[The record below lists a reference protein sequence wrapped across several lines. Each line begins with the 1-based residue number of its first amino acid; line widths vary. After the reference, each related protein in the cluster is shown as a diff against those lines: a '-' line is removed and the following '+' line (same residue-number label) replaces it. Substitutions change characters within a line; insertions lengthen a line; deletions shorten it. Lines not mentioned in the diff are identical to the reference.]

1 MLALDELAMEVE
13 KYYASEVH
21 GDALVVSKV
30 HFGNIIEQL
39 GPVQE
44 LSPEKLSAL
53 GRIDLV
59 IGGSPCTEL
68 SLANPLRK
76 GLYGKYIFMYVF
88 GKHMRELLKI
98 TALLLVL

>member
-21 GDALVVSKV
+21 RDAVIVSKV
-30 HFGNIIEQL
+30 HYGHIVSHIGAVETLN
-39 GPVQE
+39 PK
-44 LSPEKLSAL
+44 KLTAL

-68 SLANPLRK
+68 SLANPGRK
-76 GLYGKYIFMYVF
+76 GLYGMYEYVA
-88 GKHMRELLKI
+88 R
-98 TALLLVL
+98 